1 MTDSNQSNIMEKLN
15 FSKCPR
21 CRCWRVEEQFYND
34 KGRKIKTCVLCR
46 NLSKKYRDK
55 KRVEKQELKIKM
67 DNEEA
72 DDIKTI
78 NLNKLPKTKLESE
91 EQ

>member
-1 MTDSNQSNIMEKLN
+1 MTDSNQSNIMKKVN
-15 FSKCPR
+15 FLKCPR

-34 KGRKIKTCVLCR
+34 KGRKIKTCVCCR

-55 KRVEKQELKIKM
+55 KRAKKSELKIKM
-67 DNEEA
+67 DNEEGENRL
-72 DDIKTI
+72 